1 MHADDTTAAGPRAR
15 ELVASL
21 EMLLA
26 NPPNLSE
33 EAADATPRDSD
44 EGVAV
49 GHALTVIQ
57 RLHQA
62 FPDAAWRI
70 GAVMAENDLIL
81 CHADVTGTHAGTYA
95 GIPATTQ
102 RVTMHAVFVAR
113 RSLSGESPA
122 YASDWWCAL
131 DDSPVRMRD
140 DQPEGDA
147 STDSASAVAAS
158 SESDPPA
165 AHAAE

>member
-1 MHADDTTAAGPRAR
+1 
-15 ELVASL
+15 
-21 EMLLA
+21 MLLA

-147 STDSASAVAAS
+147 STDSASAVAS